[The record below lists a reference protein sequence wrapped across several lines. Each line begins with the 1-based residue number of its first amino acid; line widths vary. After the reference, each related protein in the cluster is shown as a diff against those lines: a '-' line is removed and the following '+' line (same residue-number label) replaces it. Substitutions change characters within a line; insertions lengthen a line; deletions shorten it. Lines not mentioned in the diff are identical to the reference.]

1 MRLLKMPVSTDLRS
15 FERSVVGRRFAR
27 LGMLVALAG
36 FGMPPAPAAAQ
47 VVGPQSGS
55 LVVVG
60 GALTDPDIV
69 QRFIALA
76 GGPDAPIVVVP
87 TAGGGE
93 YDEYCSCLN
102 QLREN
107 GAKNLTV
114 LHTNDRALANTE
126 AFVEPLIAARG
137 VWFIGG
143 RQWRLVD
150 SYMNTRTERAF
161 RNVLDRGGVIGG
173 SSAGASIQGELLI
186 RGDTRTSEIMLGDH
200 LEGFGYM
207 RNTGIDQHLL
217 ARNRQFDMLA
227 VMEAHPDLLGIG
239 LDENTAIVVQGD
251 RMEVMGRGYVAI
263 YDNNAQIDSGGDFYF
278 LRAGDRFDL
287 ASRTPSRGA
296 TTYRPLARIERRGGD
311 NR

>member
-1 MRLLKMPVSTDLRS
+1 MRFPERRLPAGLRVGFSARAGLLVMLAA
-15 FERSVVGRRFAR
+15 G
-27 LGMLVALAG
+27 LGMPSQAAG
-36 FGMPPAPAAAQ
+36 Q

-55 LVVVG
+55 LVIVG

-93 YDEYCSCLN
+93 YDEFCSCLN
-102 QLREN
+102 QLRDN
-107 GAKNLTV
+107 GARNLTV
-114 LHTNDRALANTE
+114 LHTNDPALADTE
-126 AFVEPLIAARG
+126 AFVAPLMNARG
-137 VWFIGG
+137 VWFMGG

-161 RNVLDRGGVIGG
+161 RAVLDRGGVIGG
-173 SSAGASIQGELLI
+173 SSAGASIQGDLLI
-186 RGDTRTSEIMLGDH
+186 RGDTETSEIMLGDH
-200 LEGFGYM
+200 LKGFGYM
-207 RNTGIDQHLL
+207 HNTGIDQHLL

-227 VMEAHPDLLGIG
+227 VLEAHPDLLGIG
-239 LDENTAIVVQGD
+239 LDENTAVVVQGD

-263 YDNNAQIDSGGDFYF
+263 YDRNAQIDTGGDFYF

-296 TTYRPLARIERRGGD
+296 TTYRPLPRIERRGGD